1 MWRLVKLGYR
11 AEPRLLVFAFGM
23 VLFAAL
29 PDALLALWLKLIA
42 QGVTDD
48 DRTLVYVAA
57 AGLGVSATATWFL
70 KVVGD
75 RAQRRFRDRV
85 TIFLE
90 SHVARLQA
98 SVPTIEH
105 HERPEYLD
113 RLSVLRDQVF
123 TLDHMYMSVFSTAG
137 WILRLGV
144 TIVLL
149 ASVSPVLI
157 LLVLFALPTV
167 LDRELASGRRTQR
180 RRIGGVAR
188 PARRVT
194 RSCWARPRRPARRCG
209 SSALGPRLVDDAHA
223 QTWEQ
228 WYAPIAARGGSSA
241 LWHTLV
247 LGDLRQRVRRRGR
260 VRRRRPRRAGRDPC
274 CSCSPRAAGCRST
287 SARPSARSGSCA
299 ASGST
304 APAASRGS
312 RTTPDVST
320 TAPISPS
327 PSASRAASASKH
339 VSFRYP
345 GTDRLV
351 LEDVD
356 LELPAG
362 AVVAI
367 VGENGAGKSTL
378 VKLLC
383 RFYEPV
389 VGHGLGRRRR
399 PLAHARPGSG
409 AHASPARSRT
419 SSGSSSGPAR
429 PSASATSTVST
440 TILRSRPRCDRA
452 GARDVVD
459 RLTDGLDTQ
468 LGVSWDD
475 GVEVSFGQ
483 WQKLALARGLHAR
496 PSAARRAR
504 RTDRRARCRDR
515 TRAVRAVR
523 RFRASSEVA
532 RPTGASPCSSRTAS
546 RRSAWPT

>member
-1 MWRLVKLGYR
+1 
-11 AEPRLLVFAFGM
+11 M

-42 QGVTDD
+42 QGVVDD
-48 DRTLVYVAA
+48 DRRLVYIAA

-149 ASVSPVLI
+149 ASVSPWLV
-157 LLVLFALPTV
+157 LLVAV
-167 LDRELASGRRTQR
+167 RAADRAHRELASGHRAR
-180 RRIGGVAR
+180 RRGSGRVAR
-188 PARRVT
+188 PARPAPV
-194 RSCWARPRRPARRCG
+194 PARHDRAARQG
-209 SSALGPRLVDDAHA
+209 GAADRDRAAAGRGRARRVGR
-223 QTWEQ
+223 
-228 WYAPIAARGGSSA
+228 WYAADRAARGGRA
-241 LWHTLV
+241 RCWHTLAWAIFGGAYV
-247 LGDLRQRVRRRGR
+247 GAVVFVASGLDAPVGST
-260 VRRRRPRRAGRDPC
+260 C
-274 CSCSPRAAGCRST
+274 CSCSRRAAGCRST

-304 APAASRGS
+304 ARAGSRGS
-312 RTTPDVST
+312 RTTRRAHRRPRRSARARAHCA
-320 TAPISPS
+320 TASGS
-327 PSASRAASASKH
+327 NTCRSAI
-339 VSFRYP
+339 P

-351 LEDVD
+351 LDDVD
-356 LELPAG
+356 LELPGRRGRRDRRGERRGQVHAREA
-362 AVVAI
+362 AV
-367 VGENGAGKSTL
+367 
-378 VKLLC
+378 
-383 RFYEPV
+383 PV
-389 VGHGLGRRRR
+389 LRPGDGRGHGRRRR
-399 PLAHARPGSG
+399 PRAHADLGVAHTARRRVPGLLPVR
-409 AHASPARSRT
+409 AASPPRR
-419 SSGSSSGPAR
+419 
-429 PSASATSTVST
+429 SASATSNVST
-440 TILRSRPRCDRA
+440 IVPRSRPRWTGRA
-452 GARDVVD
+452 HVTSSTGSR
-459 RLTDGLDTQ
+459 DGLDTQ

-483 WQKLALARGLHAR
+483 WQKLALGARVHAR
-496 PSAARRAR
+496 SPAARRAR
-504 RTDRRARCRDR
+504 RTDGRARCRDR
-515 TRAVRAVR
+515 TRAVRAYAASARER
-523 RFRASSEVA
+523 RRAK
-532 RPTGASPCSSRTAS
+532 PTGASPCSCRTGS